1 MKRINSMRMR
11 VGLLGVAA
19 LAIFCIV
26 VNNIVVNNAIQQD
39 TVNEHQ
45 SFREATEFRIYAD
58 KGEFYEFEPAAYLED
73 RLMNSGENYTSF
85 QKGEISFL
93 IVDGKGV
100 FSAELGTTHVEM
112 FKSRYSITFI
122 EITGGGS
129 HVMTIW
135 NKWDK
140 KKGGYEFIYT
150 RNVDVLGGKGVM
162 SIFRGVAKPNNR

>member
-1 MKRINSMRMR
+1 MRMR

-19 LAIFCIV
+19 LAIFG
-26 VNNIVVNNAIQQD
+26 IVVNNAIQQD
-39 TVNEHQ
+39 IVYEYQ

-58 KGEFYEFEPAAYLED
+58 KGEAYVFEAADYLED
-73 RLMNSGENYTSF
+73 RLLESGKNDASF
-85 QKGEISFL
+85 QNGEISFL

-100 FSAELGTTHVEM
+100 FSAEMGTAHVEM
-112 FKSRYSITFI
+112 FKSRHSITFI
-122 EITGGGS
+122 EITGGGH

-150 RNVDVLGGKGVM
+150 RDVDFLGGSGVM